1 MRYLLPKTPKP
12 MFENQDKNRKD
23 EGNAKHVPEGSPN
36 SWTGPPNEQDLNK
49 KRYAVKLIEKRTGLL
64 ILAASLM
71 FILVSVYFI
80 SQKNLYVYRDVWQV
94 LAFSK
99 NVDAFEFDSY
109 KTIQNSVGFELL
121 SDKFKRK
128 KGFYGIQYNPKKR
141 HLTVYANDSV
151 VTEKS
156 IRKILHTKAKSAVG
170 YPDDSSKHLFR
181 YRLTIENYYD
191 SFDGLIL
198 KNKLQSMK
206 GVYYIEST
214 FKNDLYVDIFGNKG
228 LNIDS
233 LKARIENPT
242 VVMPLKKKLTEVST
256 DYAVN
261 TVDITNADSQR
272 GRILNKIFIKDDFES
287 STPISD
293 SRRLDT
299 LKLAMKKFPFGRKL
313 TFSSFRNDI
322 EIERFHIQSIKA
334 TNTRGPELEIVF
346 ESKRPSDKEK
356 LFLLLNRPSFTHMS
370 KGKKK
375 AVENPYVFAKKN

>member
-1 MRYLLPKTPKP
+1 
-12 MFENQDKNRKD
+12 
-23 EGNAKHVPEGSPN
+23 
-36 SWTGPPNEQDLNK
+36 
-49 KRYAVKLIEKRTGLL
+49 
-64 ILAASLM
+64 
-71 FILVSVYFI
+71 
-80 SQKNLYVYRDVWQV
+80 
-94 LAFSK
+94 
-99 NVDAFEFDSY
+99 
-109 KTIQNSVGFELL
+109 
-121 SDKFKRK
+121 
-128 KGFYGIQYNPKKR
+128 
-141 HLTVYANDSV
+141 
-151 VTEKS
+151 
-156 IRKILHTKAKSAVG
+156 
-170 YPDDSSKHLFR
+170 
-181 YRLTIENYYD
+181 
-191 SFDGLIL
+191 
-198 KNKLQSMK
+198 MK

>member
-1 MRYLLPKTPKP
+1 MR
-12 MFENQDKNRKD
+12 R
-23 EGNAKHVPEGSPN
+23 
-36 SWTGPPNEQDLNK
+36 
-49 KRYAVKLIEKRTGLL
+49 
-64 ILAASLM
+64 
-71 FILVSVYFI
+71 
-80 SQKNLYVYRDVWQV
+80 
-94 LAFSK
+94 
-99 NVDAFEFDSY
+99 
-109 KTIQNSVGFELL
+109 
-121 SDKFKRK
+121 
-128 KGFYGIQYNPKKR
+128 
-141 HLTVYANDSV
+141 
-151 VTEKS
+151 
-156 IRKILHTKAKSAVG
+156 ILHTKAKSAVG

-206 GVYYIEST
+206 GVYYIESI

-334 TNTRGPELEIVF
+334 TNTRVL
-346 ESKRPSDKEK
+346 SLK
-356 LFLLLNRPSFTHMS
+356 
-370 KGKKK
+370 
-375 AVENPYVFAKKN
+375 